1 MRTSHH
7 SLAHIH
13 AGSVVGVIQIR
24 GGWGIQQRLNQLGI
38 HPGDQ
43 IEVKRNGI
51 WGGPVLI
58 RVHGID
64 MALGRGMARHVIV
77 VEPESNQEV
86 AENQVSIGRLAVRA
100 KRQ

>member
-1 MRTSHH
+1 MRTTHD
-7 SLAHIH
+7 SLAHVQ
-13 AGSVVGVIQIR
+13 AGSVVRVIRIR

-64 MALGRGMARHVIV
+64 MVLGRGMARHVIV
-77 VEPESNQEV
+77 SESESDQEIK
-86 AENQVSIGRLAVRA
+86 ENQGLGGR
-100 KRQ
+100 

>member
-7 SLAHIH
+7 SLAHTH

-43 IEVKRNGI
+43 IEVKRNGV

-64 MALGRGMARHVIV
+64 MALGRGMARHV
-77 VEPESNQEV
+77 EV
-86 AENQVSIGRLAVRA
+86 AESIADQATIENQASVG
-100 KRQ
+100 